1 MLIPGGRD
9 IRVRKNVLR
18 VTALLP
24 FTKGV
29 PLFSEY
35 IRPTSHTRLSVLPKK
50 YYNYTRTGIVKASG
64 LLQAKVLGRVYLDH
78 PPPLFS
84 TGACITLALL
94 ALLGVVCA

>member
-50 YYNYTRTGIVKASG
+50 LMKLHQDRYSYGQWFTAG
-64 LLQAKVLGRVYLDH
+64 
-78 PPPLFS
+78 
-84 TGACITLALL
+84 
-94 ALLGVVCA
+94 

>member
-35 IRPTSHTRLSVLPKK
+35 IR
-50 YYNYTRTGIVKASG
+50 YTRTGSSYGQWFTAG
-64 LLQAKVLGRVYLDH
+64 
-78 PPPLFS
+78 
-84 TGACITLALL
+84 
-94 ALLGVVCA
+94 